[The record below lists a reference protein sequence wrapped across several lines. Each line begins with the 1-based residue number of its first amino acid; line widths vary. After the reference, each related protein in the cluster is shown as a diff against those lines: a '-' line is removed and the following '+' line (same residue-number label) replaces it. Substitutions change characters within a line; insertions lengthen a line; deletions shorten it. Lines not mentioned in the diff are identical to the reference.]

1 MVIPTVNHERQQHM
15 ATKAKTHR
23 KQNSNQRHETHQ
35 AHQAAESV
43 TGMADT
49 ARKNY
54 EHAIRT
60 GKKFQEEAGEWWTRM
75 LTQTTT
81 ATDWQKNFTR
91 FTAIAGNAV
100 PMAQRCLQGA
110 MDVMEKSSRNGAD
123 LLRKAVDAAQ
133 TPSFAESQAKWL
145 EFWTSSMKAAQNN
158 VEAVTHLGTR
168 TIDSW
173 IDFVRETSNSGE
185 HRPANAV

>member
-1 MVIPTVNHERQQHM
+1 M

-23 KQNSNQRHETHQ
+23 RHESNQRHVTNNATENAT
-35 AHQAAESV
+35 ESV

-60 GKKFQEEAGEWWTRM
+60 GKRFQEEAGEWWTRM
-75 LTQTTT
+75 LTQSTT
-81 ATDWQKNFTR
+81 ATDWQGNFSR
-91 FTAIAGNAV
+91 FTAMAGNAV
-100 PMAQRCLQGA
+100 PLAQRCFQGA
-110 MDVMEKSSRNGAD
+110 MDVMEKNSRNGAD

-133 TPSFAESQAKWL
+133 TPGLAESQAKWF
-145 EFWTSSMKAAQNN
+145 EFWTSSMKAAQSN
-158 VEAVTHLGTR
+158 VEAVTHLGTQ

-173 IDFVRETSNSGE
+173 IDFVRETSNAP
-185 HRPANAV
+185 RTA